1 MLIPN
6 RCAPFE
12 TNLQNMS
19 IDFNLLVILI
29 DVLIANGVFSSC
41 LLLLKVENKRA
52 NRYLSILTFILS
64 LWLCDMFFRVAGIYE
79 QNPNFYFLPIYLSFG
94 FGPLIYL
101 YTLQLTKK
109 KFRFSNRLLFHFIP
123 VFLQFLFYAY
133 LQLEDFTFRRNF
145 WLEIHRPYTYDIELA
160 LSFAILMIYLVL
172 SRFQLVKYQKQIANS
187 FSDINRITLH
197 WLNQLHILLFVLS
210 FFWLFET
217 IARLGWNFYPVTPF
231 SSLSIGFVIL
241 FIAIGGI
248 LQKDL
253 SFATEALSDESSE
266 AINRQDEHEVI
277 DPKEVERIQQILLEK
292 ELFLI
297 SDITLKN
304 FSGHVGLSPRETS
317 RLINRGLNM
326 SFIDFI
332 NSYRVERFKELADS
346 NKVDHLSLLGIA
358 YESGF
363 NSKSTFNRV
372 FKKMEG
378 KSPSAYLKES

>member
-1 MLIPN
+1 
-6 RCAPFE
+6 
-12 TNLQNMS
+12 MS
-19 IDFNLLVILI
+19 IDFNFPVIL
-29 DVLIANGVFSSC
+29 VFALIANGVFASSI
-41 LLLLKVENKRA
+41 LLLKKENQTA
-52 NRYLSILTFILS
+52 NRYLSTLTFILS
-64 LWLCDMFFRVAGIYE
+64 LWLCDTFFRIAGIYE
-79 QNPNFYFLPIYLSFG
+79 QQPNYYFLPIYFSFG
-94 FGPLIYL
+94 FGPLIYF

-109 KFRFSNRLLFHFIP
+109 EFNPSYRLFFHFIP
-123 VFLQFLFYAY
+123 VLFQFLFYCY
-133 LQLEDFTFRRNF
+133 LQLETYAFRRSF
-145 WLEIHRPYTYDIELA
+145 WLEIHRPFTYNFELA
-160 LSFAILMIYLVL
+160 LSFILLMAYLAL
-172 SRFQLVKYQKQIANS
+172 SRFQIIKYRKQIENS
-187 FSDINRITLH
+187 FSDVSRITLK

-217 IARLGWNFYPVTPF
+217 IGRVSWDLYPVTPF
-231 SSLSIGFVIL
+231 SSLSIGLVIL

-253 SFATEALSDESSE
+253 SSTTKTLSNEGFESIGHQKEHDDE
-266 AINRQDEHEVI
+266 NEVI
-277 DPKEVERIQQILLEK
+277 NPKEVVRIKQILVEK

-304 FSGHVGLSPRETS
+304 FSTHVGLPPRETS

-346 NKVDHLSLLGIA
+346 KKTDHLSLLGMA
-358 YESGF
+358 YDSGF

-378 KSPSAYLKES
+378 KSPSAYLNES

>member
-1 MLIPN
+1 
-6 RCAPFE
+6 
-12 TNLQNMS
+12 MS
-19 IDFNLLVILI
+19 IDFNFLAILVV
-29 DVLIANGVFSSC
+29 VLIANGVSASC
-41 LLLLKVENKRA
+41 VLLLKRENKRA
-52 NRYLSILTFILS
+52 NRYLSTLALIFS
-64 LWLCDMFFRVAGIYE
+64 LWLCDTFFRVAGIYE
-79 QNPNFYFLPIYLSFG
+79 QNPNFYFLPIYFSFG

-109 KFRFSNRLLFHFIP
+109 EFHFSNQLFFHFIP
-123 VFLQFLFYAY
+123 VFFQFLFYGY
-133 LQLEDFTFRRNF
+133 LQLEDYSFRRNF

-172 SRFQLVKYQKQIANS
+172 SRFQILKYRKQIENS
-187 FSDINRITLH
+187 FSDVSRITLK

-217 IARLGWNFYPVTPF
+217 IARLSWNFYPITPF

-253 SFATEALSDESSE
+253 SFATEALPDESSE

-277 DPKEVERIQQILLEK
+277 GPKEVEKIQQILVEK

-317 RLINRGLNM
+317 RLINKGLNM
-326 SFIDFI
+326 TFIDFI
-332 NSYRVERFKELADS
+332 NSYRVKRFKELVCSKEVA
-346 NKVDHLSLLGIA
+346 HLSLLGIA